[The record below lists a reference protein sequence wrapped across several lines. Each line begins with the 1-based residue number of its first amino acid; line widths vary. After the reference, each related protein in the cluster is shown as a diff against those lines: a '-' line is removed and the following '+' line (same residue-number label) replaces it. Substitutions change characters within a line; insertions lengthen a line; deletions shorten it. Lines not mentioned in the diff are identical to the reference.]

1 VKRALCFVSMVG
13 LTMIGCAVGP
23 TPIPEAQSPAALLYA
38 EKCGACHAV
47 PHPKRN
53 TAAEWQHLFVLM
65 EQRMIERNIVAL
77 TDEQREMLMSYLQ
90 NNAR

>member
-1 VKRALCFVSMVG
+1 MHRALCWVFMVG
-13 LTMIGCAVGP
+13 VTVTGCVGGP
-23 TPIPEAQSPAALLYA
+23 TPIPMAQSPAAVLYA

-53 TAAEWQHLFVLM
+53 TVTEWQHLFVLM
-65 EQRMIERNIVAL
+65 EQRMTERDMAAFS
-77 TDEQREMLMSYLQ
+77 DEQREMLMRYLQ